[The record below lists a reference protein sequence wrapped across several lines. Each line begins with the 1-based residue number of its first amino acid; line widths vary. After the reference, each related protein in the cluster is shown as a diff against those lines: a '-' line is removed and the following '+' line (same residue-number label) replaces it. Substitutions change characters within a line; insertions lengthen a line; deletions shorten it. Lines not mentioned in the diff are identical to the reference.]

1 MAEER
6 RSPGTGRP
14 LEATIIALA
23 ARVAFPED
31 IDVAA
36 AVARR
41 LRAERGK
48 TAGRVIPFRRRTID
62 RPALRPVFRPAWQKT
77 AVAAAAVVVLAT
89 GALAAS
95 PGARQAVAN
104 FLGLRGIRIKIVPS
118 LSPVPSPSLGSGFS
132 LGDPMTLAQAQARVP
147 FRIGVPTASGL
158 GSPDEVY
165 VLESSSGA
173 EVSLLYRAR
182 PGLPVASTTGAGLLV
197 SQFQGRL
204 DRPLLGKAV
213 GEGAVIRGVTVNG
226 HPGFWIEGQP
236 HELFFL
242 DRGGRP
248 IPETVRLA
256 GNVLVW
262 QQGDVLIRSESALP
276 LDRALRIAQSVG

>member
-6 RSPGTGRP
+6 PRPGAGHQ
-14 LEATIIALA
+14 LEAALSALA
-23 ARVAFPED
+23 TRVAFPEE
-31 IDVAA
+31 IEVATV
-36 AVARR
+36 VARR
-41 LRAERGK
+41 LREERGST
-48 TAGRVIPFRRRTID
+48 TAKVIPYRRRAIN
-62 RPALRPVFRPAWQKT
+62 RPALRPVFRPAWQKA
-77 AVAAAAVVVLAT
+77 AVAIAAAVVLAT

-104 FLGLRGIRIKIVPS
+104 FLGLRGIRIMIVPS
-118 LSPVPSPSLGSGFS
+118 LSPAPSPSLGSGLS
-132 LGDPMTLAQAQARVP
+132 LGDPTTLAQAQARVP
-147 FRIGVPTASGL
+147 FRIAVPSTPDL

-165 VLESSSGA
+165 VVESSSGA
-173 EVSLLYRAR
+173 ELSLLYRAR
-182 PGLPVASTTGAGLLV
+182 PGLPVASATGAGLLV

-204 DRPLLGKAV
+204 DQPLLEKAV
-213 GEGAVIRGVTVNG
+213 GEGAMIRGVIVNG

-262 QQGDVLIRSESALP
+262 QQGDVLIRLESALP
-276 LDRALRIAQSVG
+276 LDRALKIAESVG